1 MSNGCPMK
9 YLLRHERQF
18 WVGRCWGRFK
28 QTDTFT
34 TATHN
39 RTTGYSFRIVRSIP
53 AKSTNRIP
61 YTDSILGDFQ
71 LRHNSIFIVVFI
83 PEARTSQSHC
93 AHFSANTT
101 SHEYRWKIARH
112 LFCVANSHFLPDL
125 PRKPQHNV
133 LTYRSGFPLRAS
145 IAVY

>member
-9 YLLRHERQF
+9 YLLRRERQF

-39 RTTGYSFRIVRSIP
+39 RTTGYCFRFVRSIP
-53 AKSTNRIP
+53 AKSKIQFLATLSCVI
-61 YTDSILGDFQ
+61 TVSLSLFLFQ
-71 LRHNSIFIVVFI
+71 KRGRV
-83 PEARTSQSHC
+83 SHC

-112 LFCVANSHFLPDL
+112 LFCVAISLSCILPDL

-145 IAVY
+145 IAMY